1 MIFRTYYFF
10 NVDSLGLLPV
20 SWILDMDMFTG
31 GPGTKIENQ
40 IKVQN
45 REKIVYF

>member
-1 MIFRTYYFF
+1 MIFRTTY
-10 NVDSLGLLPV
+10 LILLPV

-45 REKIVYF
+45 HEKIWYF